1 MKRLPDF
8 LAGAHDPKDPN
19 PWLALYL
26 DGSTPVGDEVKRAWL
41 EDASSGSR
49 QFLLPLVR
57 PFARALIVLVQVAKV
72 ALPTAFTSS
81 RLLHWILAESLKT
94 FVTPNAN
101 LLILRHFHLG
111 AEILDF
117 LGRNV
122 PGVAIPPLEDMR
134 LRTLED
140 IKRDAFLRHDL
151 NVFNFII
158 YLNRQLREQGRH
170 LEPAAEPDFAG
181 ITDGPLPIDP
191 LPDRWTNFVDL
202 QTAIE
207 LYTPIYQLF
216 LTDND
221 FWRATNS
228 LQLDETIAVY
238 AARLLNDPLPLL
250 LVNNKHPMV
259 PESTLRAG
267 ARLVLHGLATEM
279 LHAFLVQKK
288 REQAARLSRSPAAA

>member
-1 MKRLPDF
+1 
-8 LAGAHDPKDPN
+8 
-19 PWLALYL
+19 
-26 DGSTPVGDEVKRAWL
+26 VKRAWL
-41 EDASSGSR
+41 EDASSYSR
-49 QFLLPLVR
+49 QFLLPIVR
-57 PFARALIVLVQVAKV
+57 PLARATIVLVQLVKV
-72 ALPTAFTSS
+72 VLPTAFTSS
-81 RLLHWILAESLKT
+81 RLLHWLLAESLKA

-101 LLILRHFHLG
+101 LLSMRHFHLG

-122 PGVAIPPLEDMR
+122 PGVTVPPLEDMR
-134 LRTLED
+134 LRTLDD

-158 YLNRQLREQGRH
+158 YLNRQLREQG
-170 LEPAAEPDFAG
+170 LALAPAAEPDFSG
-181 ITDGPLPIDP
+181 ITDGELPIDP
-191 LPDRWTNFVDL
+191 LPERWSNVVDL

-207 LYTPIYQLF
+207 LYTPLYQLF

-238 AARLLNDPLPLL
+238 ASRILNDPLPLL

-279 LHAFLVQKK
+279 LHAFLVHKK